1 MFHKVTKLFLLS
13 LAFLWMHTALAY
25 DGSWQTSQVPQSS
38 NIMAVAQNLHH
49 IHCEDSIPQGQA
61 KKQHCC
67 PSPCLAKVLN
77 TLPNLV
83 IPALFE
89 SSQPLSRKSIGKA
102 ITRSKTLFRPPILF

>member
-13 LAFLWMHTALAY
+13 LVLLWMHTALAH
-25 DGSWQTSQVPQSS
+25 DDSWQTSQVTQSS
-38 NIMAVAQNLHH
+38 NILAVAQNLHH
-49 IHCEDSIPQGQA
+49 LHCEDSIPHGKA

-67 PSPCLAKVLN
+67 PSPCLVKVLN

-83 IPALFE
+83 IPALLE
-89 SSQPLSRKSIGKA
+89 SSQSLSRKSIGKA